1 MRGILKKMEQ
11 NQKIIEAKTG
21 GFIKEILYEVSS
33 LLRIYDQLAHKSFDH
48 SKSQEILFTHK
59 MEAIVPLNFKVQ
71 KTFCLK
77 NQGQVSML

>member
-1 MRGILKKMEQ
+1 MTTELVE
-11 NQKIIEAKTG
+11 
-21 GFIKEILYEVSS
+21 FSKEILLHLLAPLS
-33 LLRIYDQLAHKSFDH
+33 LSPQMSKMSFDH